1 MIKDKV
7 STQPVQDGFTLH
19 CHVLP
24 SLLEGGSLML
34 GTEKYNE

>member
-7 STQPVQDGFTLH
+7 STQPVPDSFTRR
-19 CHVLP
+19 CHVLS